1 MSKLRF
7 ALFGTGFW
15 SRYQLGGWGQTGL
28 VECVAVYNR
37 TRSKA
42 ESIAREFGVPAVY
55 DSPEALLNREKLDF
69 VDICTNVETHYY
81 LTRLAAEQGLP
92 VVCQKPMATTLAEA
106 RSMREVCWAHGVPLY
121 INENWRWQY
130 PIRQFKAQL
139 ASGRIGRVFRARID
153 YRNSFAVFD
162 NQPFLK
168 ELEKFILT
176 DIGTHILDVAR
187 FLFGEA
193 QTVYAQT
200 LRVHSDIRGEDVAT
214 VVLRMGDG
222 IIVTC
227 ELSYASPREQDRF
240 PETYIE
246 AEGENGFLELAPD
259 YWIRETLKGA
269 GTTSARHKSP
279 RFVWADP
286 MYDLV
291 HASIYPCQ
299 LNLAQALLKEC
310 PAETTAEDNLKTLQ
324 LVFASYLSADRGQV
338 IDPSTL

>member
-1 MSKLRF
+1 MNKLKF

-15 SRYQLGGWGQTGL
+15 SRYQLGGWYQTDL

-37 TRSKA
+37 TKSRA
-42 ESIAREFGVPAVY
+42 EAVAKEFGIARVY
-55 DSPEALLNREKLDF
+55 DNAEELLANEKLDF
-69 VDICTNVETHYY
+69 VDICTNVETHAPF
-81 LTRLAAEQGLP
+81 TKMAAELGLP
-92 VVCQKPMATTLAEA
+92 IVCQKPMATTLNEA
-106 RSMREVCWAHGVPLY
+106 RDMLSFCQQKGVALF

-139 ASGRIGRVFRARID
+139 TKGNIGRIFRARID

-168 ELEKFILT
+168 ELEQFILT

-193 QTVYAQT
+193 TSLYAQT
-200 LRVHSDIRGEDVAT
+200 TRVHPDIKGEDVASVMMHMGQGVT
-214 VVLRMGDG
+214 VNCDM
-222 IIVTC
+222 
-227 ELSYASPREQDRF
+227 SYASPREQDRF

-246 AEGENGFLELAPD
+246 VEGEHGFLELAPD

-269 GTTSARHKSP
+269 GTSISRHKPP
-279 RFVWADP
+279 RYTWADP
-286 MYDLV
+286 TYDLV
-291 HASIYPCQ
+291 HSSIYPCQ
-299 LNLAQALLKEC
+299 LNLAHALLGRE

-324 LVFASYLSADRGQV
+324 LVFASYESARLGQV
-338 IDPSTL
+338 IQPLNL